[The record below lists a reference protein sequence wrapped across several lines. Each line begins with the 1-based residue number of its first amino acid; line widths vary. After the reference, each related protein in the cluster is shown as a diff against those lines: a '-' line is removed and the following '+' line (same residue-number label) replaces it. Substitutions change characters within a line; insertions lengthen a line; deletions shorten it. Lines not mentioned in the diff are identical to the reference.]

1 MRYGTGCLNPGQS
14 AKNPGEPVP
23 NAPYGYQLTV
33 EWASWWNWHQA
44 SYNIFSRG
52 QDAHSTPIDWK
63 IQQPHN

>member
-33 EWASWWNWHQA
+33 EWASWWNGHLGGMGILVEWA
-44 SYNIFSRG
+44 SCPL
-52 QDAHSTPIDWK
+52 Q
-63 IQQPHN
+63 